1 MVDLGT
7 ALSEQLLDV
16 AVGEAEAE
24 VPADRQHDYVRWE
37 PEASEGRPRDC
48 TRTNATGSHA
58 DSLAAQRSHSERNSA
73 PPSRQRTAPTERSAD
88 YLAGDRR
95 RLVAQGW
102 MGHPGWRSGSRAGA
116 PPAR

>member
-24 VPADRQHDYVRWE
+24 VPADRQHDDVRWE

-73 PPSRQRTAPTERSAD
+73 RPGHWLHHPRTSQMHPKPTAAAATSGCSGGK
-88 YLAGDRR
+88 LPRR
-95 RLVAQGW
+95 GW
-102 MGHPGWRSGSRAGA
+102 AA
-116 PPAR
+116 LPASLP

>member
-24 VPADRQHDYVRWE
+24 VPADRQHDDVRWE
-37 PEASEGRPRDC
+37 PEASEGRPRGC
-48 TRTNATGSHA
+48 TRTSATGSHA

-73 PPSRQRTAPTERSAD
+73 EYDPHPPFGGIDWSQVNRDIYEPMLGPMVQQQLAD
-88 YLAGDRR
+88 QPELLTKLRG
-95 RLVAQGW
+95 
-102 MGHPGWRSGSRAGA
+102 
-116 PPAR
+116 